1 MPKKKQGEL
10 KNISFSLK
18 KKEEFI
24 KKCNRNN
31 EKSYRAI
38 PKLIFI
44 ESKKRVKKERM
55 QQSISILIVRT
66 ISNRIRACVRTRDV
80 MKSVENGWVCS
91 GQQSV
96 LPPLFT
102 RKEVQLGS
110 GAIHEPRERRRGEE
124 EVYTHLVRR
133 RVSDPSTKVVGTCLC
148 NCVSHHRRGA
158 VVF

>member
-1 MPKKKQGEL
+1 
-10 KNISFSLK
+10 
-18 KKEEFI
+18 
-24 KKCNRNN
+24 
-31 EKSYRAI
+31 
-38 PKLIFI
+38 
-44 ESKKRVKKERM
+44 M

-66 ISNRIRACVRTRDV
+66 ISNRVRACVCTRDV

-91 GQQSV
+91 GQQSI

-124 EVYTHLVRR
+124 KVYTHLVRR
-133 RVSDPSTKVVGTCLC
+133 RVSDLSTKVARMCSC
-148 NCVSHHRRGA
+148 NRVLHHKRGA

>member
-1 MPKKKQGEL
+1 
-10 KNISFSLK
+10 
-18 KKEEFI
+18 
-24 KKCNRNN
+24 
-31 EKSYRAI
+31 
-38 PKLIFI
+38 
-44 ESKKRVKKERM
+44 M

-148 NCVSHHRRGA
+148 NCVSPQTRRGC
-158 VVF
+158 VLMHV

>member
-1 MPKKKQGEL
+1 
-10 KNISFSLK
+10 
-18 KKEEFI
+18 
-24 KKCNRNN
+24 
-31 EKSYRAI
+31 
-38 PKLIFI
+38 
-44 ESKKRVKKERM
+44 M

-124 EVYTHLVRR
+124 EAYTHLVRR
-133 RVSDPSTKVVGTCLC
+133 VYQILPQRLLERVCATVFRTTDEARLC
-148 NCVSHHRRGA
+148 FNARMIRIYAHASPKNVIQGSAAHAYLQFAYENFVTWYAQRFSNFYLPIG
-158 VVF
+158 